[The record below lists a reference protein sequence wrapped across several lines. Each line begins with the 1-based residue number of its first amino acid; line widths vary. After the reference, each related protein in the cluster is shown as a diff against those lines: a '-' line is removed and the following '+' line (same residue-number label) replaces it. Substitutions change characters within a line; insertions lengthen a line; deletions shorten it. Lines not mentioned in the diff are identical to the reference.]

1 MGMYINKGNNDFRD
15 IVAHEYVDKSSLI
28 LREMGTDE
36 FITTSYV
43 DIVDTPHQCHA
54 QL

>member
-28 LREMGTDE
+28 PLINAMLNSENGL
-36 FITTSYV
+36 SNVYV
-43 DIVDTPHQCHA
+43 SPDR
-54 QL
+54 